1 MNARLITDNAQDE
14 AILTH
19 ALRLAGLKT
28 NVSHHIE
35 ELDQSWP
42 LQPDD
47 ILVVAVRSQTPL
59 AQVRH
64 IRGAVQAPLIMIV
77 ERMDEDDHVAM
88 IDAGADWVFQRPYS
102 VRVLIAYTKALLR
115 RAASSGR
122 DALPTLRYEEIRLNP
137 ANRTVSVGAGA
148 PQRLSQLEYRLLHTL
163 MVHQGQ
169 VLPTETIVEHV
180 WGYTGDGDRSLV
192 RGLINRLRMKIEP
205 NPNSPQYIRTI
216 PRIGYTFG
224 DDA

>member
-14 AILTH
+14 AVLIH

-28 NVSHHIE
+28 SVSHSID
-35 ELDQSWP
+35 ELNQSWT

-47 ILVVAVRSQTPL
+47 VLVIALRCQTPV
-59 AQVRH
+59 AQVRD
-64 IRGAVQAPLIMIV
+64 IRRIAPAPLIVIADRV
-77 ERMDEDDHVAM
+77 SEDDHVGM
-88 IDAGADWVFQRPYS
+88 VDAGADWVMERPYS
-102 VRVLIAYTKALLR
+102 VRLLIAYAKALLR
-115 RAASSGR
+115 RSAGVVR
-122 DALPTLRYEEIRLNP
+122 DTLPTLRYEEIRLNP
-137 ANRTVSVGAGA
+137 ANRTVSVGADA

-180 WGYTGDGDRSLV
+180 WGYTGEGDRSLV
-192 RGLINRLRMKIEP
+192 RGLINRLRTKIEP
-205 NPNSPQYIRTI
+205 NPNNPQYIRTI

-224 DDA
+224 DSA

>member
-28 NVSHHIE
+28 NISHHID
-35 ELDQSWP
+35 ELDHTWA

-47 ILVVAVRSQTPL
+47 IIVVATRCQTPT
-59 AQVRH
+59 AQVRTL
-64 IRGAVQAPLIMIV
+64 RAGAPVPLILIV
-77 ERMDEDDHVAM
+77 DRVTEDEHVGM
-88 IDAGADWVFQRPYS
+88 VDAGADWVMERPYN
-102 VRVLIAYTKALLR
+102 VRLLIAYTKALLR
-115 RAASSGR
+115 RASSAAR
-122 DALPTLRYEEIRLNP
+122 DTLPTLRYEEIRLNP
-137 ANRTVSVGAGA
+137 ANRTVSVSSGA

-205 NPNSPQYIRTI
+205 NPNNPQYIRTI

-224 DDA
+224 DDT